1 MGLKWET
8 SAAPYVEMDG
18 DCDDGNGSL

>member
-8 SAAPYVEMDG
+8 SSAPYVEMDG